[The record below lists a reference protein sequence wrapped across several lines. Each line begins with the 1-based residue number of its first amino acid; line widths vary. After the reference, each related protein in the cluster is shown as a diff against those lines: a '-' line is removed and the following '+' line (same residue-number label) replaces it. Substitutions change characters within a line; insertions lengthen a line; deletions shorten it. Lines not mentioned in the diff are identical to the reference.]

1 MALVVEDGTGFSNA
15 DSYVGVA
22 EADGYHSAL
31 GNDAWAALQPARK
44 EVLLR
49 RATNY
54 ISDVY
59 RNAFAGAPAK
69 AGQSLAWPRIPQTVL
84 ERPLVPLATVPR
96 GVREAAI
103 ELALI
108 ADKADLLPNPKR
120 LKKSVKIGPLSV
132 EYADEPTGEKFVA
145 ASLKLAANLRPV
157 AGNPFMA
164 RVVRV

>member
-1 MALVVEDGTGFSNA
+1 MALTVEDGTGYANA
-15 DSYVGVA
+15 DSYVSVA

-31 GNDAWAALQPARK
+31 GNEAWAALEPGRK

-59 RNAFAGAPAK
+59 RTAFAGAPAK

-84 ERPLVPLATVPR
+84 ERPLVPLASVPR
-96 GVREAAI
+96 GVREATI

-108 ADKADLLPNPKR
+108 ADKTELLPNPKR
-120 LKKSVKIGPLSV
+120 LKKSVKIGPLAV
-132 EYADEPTGEKFVA
+132 EYADEPSGEKFVA
-145 ASLKLAANLRPV
+145 ASLKLAANLRPI